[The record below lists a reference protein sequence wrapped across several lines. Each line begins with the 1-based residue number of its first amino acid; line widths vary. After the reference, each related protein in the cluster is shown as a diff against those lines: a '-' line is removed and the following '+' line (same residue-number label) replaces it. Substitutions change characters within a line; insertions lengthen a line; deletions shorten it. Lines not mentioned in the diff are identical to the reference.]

1 MGENAP
7 VVDIEKWR
15 GCFFAIL
22 IYFHTCEVA
31 YKPLR
36 PQGQFQVQFP
46 GGPKAA
52 VLRTE
57 SRGGVI

>member
-46 GGPKAA
+46 GWPKAA